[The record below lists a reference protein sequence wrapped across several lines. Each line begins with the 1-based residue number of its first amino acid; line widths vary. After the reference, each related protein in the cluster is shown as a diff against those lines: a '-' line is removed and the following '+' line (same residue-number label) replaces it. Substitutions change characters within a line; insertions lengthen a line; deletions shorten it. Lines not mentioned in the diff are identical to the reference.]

1 MRRAA
6 RILVLAGAVL
16 PILAGALQAQN
27 TLRPYAPESYRYGRL
42 IDESRLRFCVDA
54 RAGDWQVQ
62 QEIGEAIAGALLL
75 EPVPYVIEGEDVSLE
90 LEDLFPLMLEN
101 CYVYLGF
108 RLLPGVYPE
117 WLTLS
122 RGYFASSYVFVTRNA
137 DWRSLADVPRTAAIA
152 SAAGTTA
159 DLRLVS
165 YLLSLG
171 PEARWRRFPAGTG
184 ALALGLLLSGDADV
198 ALVWH
203 PDLWAAQQSDPATRD
218 LHVIAPAP
226 LPETGAEVG
235 AGVLAAETF
244 LRTTLDEAIAAL
256 VRDGTIE
263 EILERHGFPATTQGL
278 AGR

>member
-1 MRRAA
+1 MRRAV
-6 RILVLAGAVL
+6 RILFLAVVALPMLAG
-16 PILAGALQAQN
+16 PPQAQN
-27 TLRPYAPESYRYGRL
+27 TLRPYAPESYRYGRQ

-54 RAGDWQVQ
+54 RVDDWRVQ
-62 QEIGEAIAGALLL
+62 QEIGEAIAAALLL
-75 EPVPYVIEGEDVSLE
+75 EPAPHVIEGEEVSIE
-90 LEDLFPLMLEN
+90 LEELFPVMLEN

-108 RLLPGVYPE
+108 RLLPGVYPD
-117 WLTLS
+117 WLTLT

-137 DWRSLADVPRTAAIA
+137 EWRSLADVPRTAAIA

-184 ALALGLLLSGDADV
+184 ALALGLLLAGDAEV

-203 PDLWAAQQSDPATRD
+203 PDLWAAQQSDPALGD
-218 LHVIAPAP
+218 LHIIAPAP

-244 LRTTLDEAIAAL
+244 LRTALDEAIAAL

-263 EILERHGFPATTQGL
+263 EILERHGFPATTHGL
-278 AGR
+278 AAR